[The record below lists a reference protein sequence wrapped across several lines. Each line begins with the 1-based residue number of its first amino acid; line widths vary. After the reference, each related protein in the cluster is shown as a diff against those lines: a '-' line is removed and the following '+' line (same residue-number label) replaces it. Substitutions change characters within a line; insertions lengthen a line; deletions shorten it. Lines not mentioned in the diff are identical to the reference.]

1 MGVVEGFLVRG
12 AGARGLMNGVERLGS
27 ERWIFH
33 VDRGVLR
40 GTSPLE
46 RSVSKGGWNDMRHVK
61 EMRPAAF
68 IN

>member
-1 MGVVEGFLVRG
+1 
-12 AGARGLMNGVERLGS
+12 MNGVERLGS